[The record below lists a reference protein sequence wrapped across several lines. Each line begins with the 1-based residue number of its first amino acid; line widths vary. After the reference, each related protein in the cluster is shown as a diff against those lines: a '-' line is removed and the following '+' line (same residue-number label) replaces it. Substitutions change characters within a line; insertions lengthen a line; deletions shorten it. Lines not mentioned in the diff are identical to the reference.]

1 MSTLRQKKLERI
13 IQEEIGNIIVS
24 KKVKDP
30 RVSTLM
36 GISKVKVS
44 PDTAYAKIYVSGY
57 DPEIKLDTAVKGLN
71 NASGFIQHLLN
82 KHLRIRY
89 TPKLSF
95 YADYSIAEGFILN
108 KKIEELNRE

>member
-1 MSTLRQKKLERI
+1 MSTLRQKRIEKI
-13 IQEEIGNIIVS
+13 IQEEIGNIIIS

-44 PDTAYAKIYVSGY
+44 PDIAYAKIYVSGY

-71 NASGFIQHLLN
+71 SAKGFIQHLLS
-82 KHLRIRY
+82 KHLKIRY

-95 YADYSIAEGFILN
+95 FADYSIAEGFILN
-108 KKIEELNRE
+108 KKIEELNHE